1 MTMKTNIIV
10 SIHSNKQHTQTTE
23 LIKGSKVFSPGP
35 EVAVGCGEE
44 GCWEPGGAGSGSEVF
59 SPTPGEVGAWGTSDL
74 ISMLFPE
81 TCPDPADE
89 VAVELWGQGDLCSI
103 TSRIISAKKGPAQNE
118 KIKAH
123 HKIALMY
130 ELRGPVASMSVSCPS
145 ITHSAVF
152 SLGSRIP
159 GLTARS

>member
-1 MTMKTNIIV
+1 MTIKTNIIV

-23 LIKGSKVFSPGP
+23 LIKGSEVFSPGP

-59 SPTPGEVGAWGTSDL
+59 SPTPGEVVSWGTRGS
-74 ISMLFPE
+74 IANPSPG
-81 TCPDPADE
+81 TCPVPGDE
-89 VAVELWGQGDLCSI
+89 VAVALLLPWDLCSI
-103 TSRIISAKKGPAQNE
+103 TSRIISAKKAPAQNE

-130 ELRGPVASMSVSCPS
+130 ELRGPVAIMSVSCPS

>member
-1 MTMKTNIIV
+1 MNIKTNIVV
-10 SIHSNKQHTQTTE
+10 STQSNKQHTQTTE
-23 LIKGSKVFSPGP
+23 LIRGSVIFSPGP
-35 EVAVGCGEE
+35 
-44 GCWEPGGAGSGSEVF
+44 AG
-59 SPTPGEVGAWGTSDL
+59 VGAWGTSDP
-74 ISMLFPE
+74 ISMSFPE
-81 TCPDPADE
+81 TCPVPADE
-89 VAVELWGQGDLCSI
+89 VPVGLWGQGDLCSI

-123 HKIALMY
+123 HKIALMK

>member
-23 LIKGSKVFSPGP
+23 VVKHSEVFSPGP

-59 SPTPGEVGAWGTSDL
+59 SLTPGEVVSWGTSGS
-74 ISMLFPE
+74 IANPSPG
-81 TCPDPADE
+81 TCPVPADE
-89 VAVELWGQGDLCSI
+89 AAVGLWGQGDLCSI

-123 HKIALMY
+123 HKIALMK

-152 SLGSRIP
+152 SLESRIP

>member
-1 MTMKTNIIV
+1 MNIKTNIIV

-23 LIKGSKVFSPGP
+23 LIKGSEVFFPGP
-35 EVAVGCGEE
+35 EVAVGCGD
-44 GCWEPGGAGSGSEVF
+44 GCWEPGSAGSGSEVF
-59 SPTPGEVGAWGTSDL
+59 CPTPGEVGARGTSDL
-74 ISMLFPE
+74 ISMSFPE
-81 TCPDPADE
+81 TCPVLADE
-89 VAVELWGQGDLCSI
+89 VADELLGQSCSI

-145 ITHSAVF
+145 ITQSTVL
-152 SLGSRIP
+152 SLGSRTP

>member
-1 MTMKTNIIV
+1 MTIKTNIIV
-10 SIHSNKQHTQTTE
+10 SIHNNKQHTQTAE
-23 LIKGSKVFSPGP
+23 LIKGSEVFSRGP
-35 EVAVGCGEE
+35 EVAVGCGE
-44 GCWEPGGAGSGSEVF
+44 GCWEPGGAGSGCEVF
-59 SPTPGEVGAWGTSDL
+59 SPTSGEVEAWRTSDV
-74 ISMLFPE
+74 ISMSFSE
-81 TCPDPADE
+81 TCPVPADE

-123 HKIALMY
+123 HKIAFMY

-152 SLGSRIP
+152 SLGSRIS
-159 GLTARS
+159 GRTARS